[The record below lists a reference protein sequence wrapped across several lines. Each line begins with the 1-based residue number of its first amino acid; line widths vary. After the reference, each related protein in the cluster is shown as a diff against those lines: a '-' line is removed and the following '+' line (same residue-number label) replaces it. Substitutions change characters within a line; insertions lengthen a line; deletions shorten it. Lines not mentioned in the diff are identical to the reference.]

1 MRLDHKIS
9 TSNMRF
15 SGLLFNF
22 VAIAATLGTSSA
34 FVPTK
39 PSFVN
44 NNVAK
49 ISLGN
54 QNVEHAAMTTT
65 AATNP
70 STSSSAL
77 SMGIL
82 ENFVEG
88 SDAKTRQKETDQ
100 YLAEVQTRVE
110 RINNLEPTIEDL
122 GDDELQGKTE
132 EFKQRLKNGEDINGP
147 ILEEAFAVVREAA
160 W

>member
-1 MRLDHKIS
+1 
-9 TSNMRF
+9 MRF

-22 VAIAATLGTSSA
+22 VAVATLGTSAA

-39 PSFVN
+39 PSFVK

-49 ISLGN
+49 VSTN
-54 QNVEHAAMTTT
+54 NKNVECSVT
-65 AATNP
+65 ATNP
-70 STSSSAL
+70 SSTSAL
-77 SMGIL
+77 SMGLL

-88 SDAKTRQKETDQ
+88 SDAKQRQKETDQ
-100 YLAEVQTRVE
+100 YLSEIKTRVE

-122 GDDELQGKTE
+122 GDDELQAKTE
-132 EFKQRLKNGEDINGP
+132 EFKQRLKNGEDINGS